1 MVTEKRERYRIIL
14 QKSTRT
20 HVAALREF
28 ACRTASKTMRG
39 FFFATVASLLV
50 AIANCAQLAV
60 DISALQ
66 ETIGTER
73 VQTCSAIKCAS
84 YGFDSKA
91 SQLVLDNLLG
101 KFDEKYLESDATIH
115 DDGNKF
121 LVFNSDKLNEFRS
134 DISFVYTHH
143 MSLYDEESTLLNM
156 QKGLKS
162 ITSGEVTDVTKKMFV
177 LVVDGPQATAEYV
190 KAMLEEAWATL
201 LDKEDIKDGDIMAQ
215 IVVHIVSVNG
225 PISDIAKQSVD
236 SIVNDVTLEGK
247 TLPAFFAKAPS
258 VAAETIVKASLTDQ
272 GKHCHDDREHSVLW
286 L

>member
-1 MVTEKRERYRIIL
+1 M
-14 QKSTRT
+14 
-20 HVAALREF
+20 
-28 ACRTASKTMRG
+28 MRG
-39 FFFATVASLLV
+39 FFFAAVTSLLV

-73 VQTCSAIKCAS
+73 VQTCSAVKCSS

-91 SQLVLDNLLG
+91 SQQVLDDLLG
-101 KFDEKYLESDATIH
+101 KFDEKHVESEATIH

-121 LVFNSDKLNEFRS
+121 LVFNSDKLNELRS

-162 ITSGEVTDVTKKMFV
+162 ITSGEVTDFTKKMFV

-247 TLPAFFAKAPS
+247 TLPAFFMKAPP
-258 VAAETIVKASLTDQ
+258 VAVKATVKTGATDQ
-272 GKHCHDDREHSVLW
+272 GEDSHHDLRVYDVLFRTV
-286 L
+286 LIIAVDLS